1 MKKESILTSIFIG
14 LDFLPSVMV
23 GFTKML
29 GNYRYLAIF
38 KLVAYAI
45 CVFAIPVYWIGAT
58 IIVAAY
64 RRIVLSK

>member
-1 MKKESILTSIFIG
+1 MKKESILTSIILG

-23 GFTKML
+23 GFTKMF
-29 GNYRYLAIF
+29 GNYRYLAFI

-45 CVFAIPVYWIGAT
+45 CLFAIPAYWIGVA

-64 RRIVLSK
+64 RIVLL